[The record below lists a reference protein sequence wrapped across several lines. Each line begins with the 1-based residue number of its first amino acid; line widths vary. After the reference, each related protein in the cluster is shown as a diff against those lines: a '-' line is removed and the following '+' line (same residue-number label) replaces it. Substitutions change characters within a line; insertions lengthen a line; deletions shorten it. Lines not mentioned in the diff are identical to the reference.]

1 MVFTLLLSSLAF
13 AQDPA
18 PEPPAEEAPPAEA
31 PPPSVTGQDVPPSF
45 GPSGDWAVDLP
56 TRGSNRVPLLG
67 NPMACGVAAGC
78 AGCCVGVVLAPY
90 SIPIGAGVMA
100 TAPAAYAKFSPDGE
114 RYPDP
119 SLMTLAQA
127 EERQQAMRQS
137 GVGVV
142 IGAGIG
148 GAAVSA
154 LALLAIVAFVG
165 VGWVGA
171 TP

>member
-1 MVFTLLLSSLAF
+1 MVFTLLLSSLAL
-13 AQDPA
+13 AQDPV
-18 PEPPAEEAPPAEA
+18 PEPPAEEAPPVEA
-31 PPPSVTGQDVPPSF
+31 PPPSAPGQDVPPSF
-45 GPSGDWAVDLP
+45 GPSEGWAVDLP

-119 SLMTLAQA
+119 SQMTFTQA
-127 EERQQAMRQS
+127 EERRQAMRSS

-142 IGAGIG
+142 IGAGVG
-148 GAAVSA
+148 GAAATGLLVLTI
-154 LALLAIVAFVG
+154 LAFSGI
-165 VGWVGA
+165 GWVGA